1 LTLTYCV
8 TRGSWSQQSL
18 SDEGASLL
26 INKFTSV
33 ASAGCCQ
40 RAWACVLASHTH
52 NQVDGSVRVHGR
64 WLVAHH
70 HEGPF
75 GDHAVM
81 VCPRAGSHRAVSA
94 AQTRG
99 SSVQRRPVRLRRRV
113 ADLCRRCADMYVC
126 VCVWSSSPPI
136 PVPCPHTLT
145 HPQAHPARAGPISPS
160 PDIIVQLSQANNAT
174 ERTSNHH

>member
-126 VCVWSSSPPI
+126 VCVCVCVCVVLITPHPRPLSP
-136 PVPCPHTLT
+136 H
-145 HPQAHPARAGPISPS
+145 AHPPPGSPGSSRAHLT
-160 PDIIVQLSQANNAT
+160 VT
-174 ERTSNHH
+174 